1 MKAVVYATTY
11 CPYCT
16 AAKNVLAKRNIPFD
30 EIDLTHDPKL
40 REEISAKAGGWKTVP
55 MIFLDGKFIGGFDEL
70 SKLDATGMLKA

>member
-30 EIDLTHDPKL
+30 EIDLTHDPKML
-40 REEISAKAGGWKTVP
+40 RNKMSRSI
-55 MIFLDGKFIGGFDEL
+55 IC
-70 SKLDATGMLKA
+70 SKP